1 MPLSQRS
8 SNHSSMN
15 SGDFMDY
22 LDSVPAG
29 LHLSVEN
36 ATPKPLRI
44 NKQRAQAVPAT
55 NSANQDFVV
64 PRRNSSILGSR
75 TTAEIQYVDRAASSS
90 LCSNDTL
97 NVHKRGLTKLS
108 NSCSNKSIQQE
119 NSRSR
124 NALAQFH
131 GLQETWHRG
140 ETAEL
145 SKASREFEDPGA
157 HFNNEKAPLR
167 SVTTGSIIPTGLL
180 SPFAEGPLIPLAP
193 TPIVTKYRRRAAT
206 TQGPK
211 PSLTAYQLSDQSTNQ
226 DLKRQSSLK
235 KRLISRV
242 MSGLSSKQAG
252 SHSTKDCH
260 GIVQE
265 RYEGTTRDISDTST
279 RESSVGTTEDYSN
292 GSTQRSSSGTTQE
305 SSNGVM
311 TSLHDSMASSL
322 DASSIWGSE
331 LVQNLAAFPN
341 PPTLTS
347 APTFSSMGT
356 TLDGAEISEHSAPSS
371 YIALPGVEINA
382 VSEISSLNSEDGES
396 VFVAVELTG
405 NLNQPEDGGNVTAF
419 HHALEV
425 AVVIDNS

>member
-1 MPLSQRS
+1 
-8 SNHSSMN
+8 
-15 SGDFMDY
+15 MDY

-29 LHLSVEN
+29 LHLSAEN
-36 ATPKPLRI
+36 VTPKPLRI

-55 NSANQDFVV
+55 NSANQDFLV
-64 PRRNSSILGSR
+64 PRRNSSISGSR
-75 TTAEIQYVDRAASSS
+75 TTAEIQRVDSAASSS
-90 LCSNDTL
+90 QCSNDTL
-97 NVHKRGLTKLS
+97 HVHKRGPTKLP
-108 NSCSNKSIQQE
+108 NSCSNKSIQQG
-119 NSRSR
+119 NFRSPD
-124 NALAQFH
+124 AMAQFH
-131 GLQETWHRG
+131 GLQETWNRG

-145 SKASREFEDPGA
+145 SKASRRLEDPGA
-157 HFNNEKAPLR
+157 HFNNDRAPLR
-167 SVTTGSIIPTGLL
+167 SVTTGSIISTGLL
-180 SPFAEGPLIPLAP
+180 SPFTEGPLIPLAP

-211 PSLTAYQLSDQSTNQ
+211 PSLTAYQQVDQSTNQ

-252 SHSTKDCH
+252 SHLTKDCH
-260 GIVQE
+260 GSVQE
-265 RYEGTTRDISDTST
+265 RYEGTTRQISDTST

-305 SSNGVM
+305 SFNGVM
-311 TSLHDSMASSL
+311 SLRHDSMASSF
-322 DASSIWGSE
+322 DAPSVWGSE
-331 LVQNLAAFPN
+331 LVENLAAFPN

-347 APTFSSMGT
+347 PPTFSSMGT
-356 TLDGAEISEHSAPSS
+356 TLDGAEISEHYSPSS
-371 YIALPGVEINA
+371 YIAIPGVEIKA
-382 VSEISSLNSEDGES
+382 MSEISSLNSEDGKS

-419 HHALEV
+419 HHGLEV

>member
-1 MPLSQRS
+1 MPLSQSS

-15 SGDFMDY
+15 DGNFMDY
-22 LDSVPAG
+22 LDSVTAG

-44 NKQRAQAVPAT
+44 NKQRAQAGPAI
-55 NSANQDFVV
+55 NSANQDLVV
-64 PRRNSSILGSR
+64 PRRNSSISGTR
-75 TTAEIQYVDRAASSS
+75 TTAEIQRVDSAASSS
-90 LCSNDTL
+90 QCSNDTL

-108 NSCSNKSIQQE
+108 NLCSNKSIQQE
-119 NSRSR
+119 NFRSR
-124 NALAQFH
+124 NAMAQFH
-131 GLQETWHRG
+131 GLQETWNRA

-145 SKASREFEDPGA
+145 YKTSLGFEASEA
-157 HFNNEKAPLR
+157 HFNNDKAPLR

-180 SPFAEGPLIPLAP
+180 SPFTEGPLIPLAP

-211 PSLTAYQLSDQSTNQ
+211 PSLTTYQQVDQSTNQ

-260 GIVQE
+260 GSVQV

-292 GSTQRSSSGTTQE
+292 ESTQRSSSGTTQE

-311 TSLHDSMASSL
+311 SSRHDSMASSF

-331 LVQNLAAFPN
+331 LVQNLATFPN

-347 APTFSSMGT
+347 PPTFSSMGT
-356 TLDGAEISEHSAPSS
+356 TLDGAEISEHSFPSS
-371 YIALPGVEINA
+371 YIAIPGVEINA
-382 VSEISSLNSEDGES
+382 VSEISSLNSEDGKS

-405 NLNQPEDGGNVTAF
+405 NLNQPEDGGAVTAF
-419 HHALEV
+419 QHGLEV

>member
-1 MPLSQRS
+1 M
-8 SNHSSMN
+8 
-15 SGDFMDY
+15 GY
-22 LDSVPAG
+22 LDSVPAE

-55 NSANQDFVV
+55 NSANQDFIV
-64 PRRNSSILGSR
+64 PRRNSSILGVR
-75 TTAEIQYVDRAASSS
+75 TTAEFQHVDSAASSS
-90 LCSNDTL
+90 HCSNDTL

-108 NSCSNKSIQQE
+108 SSCSNKSIQQE
-119 NSRSR
+119 KFRSR
-124 NALAQFH
+124 NLMAQFH
-131 GLQETWHRG
+131 GLQETWNRG

-145 SKASREFEDPGA
+145 SKASRGFEDTGA
-157 HFNNEKAPLR
+157 HFNIDKAPLR

-206 TQGPK
+206 TQCPK
-211 PSLTAYQLSDQSTNQ
+211 PNLTAYHHVDQSTNQ

-260 GIVQE
+260 GSVQE
-265 RYEGTTRDISDTST
+265 CYEGITRDISDTST
-279 RESSVGTTEDYSN
+279 RESSIGTTEDYSI

-305 SSNGVM
+305 STNGVM
-311 TSLHDSMASSL
+311 SSRHDSMASSF

-347 APTFSSMGT
+347 PPTFSSIGT
-356 TLDGAEISEHSAPSS
+356 TFDGAEISEHCSPSS
-371 YIALPGVEINA
+371 YIAIPGVEINA
-382 VSEISSLNSEDGES
+382 LSEISSLNSEDGKS
-396 VFVAVELTG
+396 VLVAVELTG
-405 NLNQPEDGGNVTAF
+405 NLNQPEDGGNVTAP
-419 HHALEV
+419 HHGLEV

>member
-1 MPLSQRS
+1 MSLSQRS

-15 SGDFMDY
+15 SCDFMGY

-29 LHLSVEN
+29 LHLS
-36 ATPKPLRI
+36 AAPKPLRI

-55 NSANQDFVV
+55 NSPDSDFVV
-64 PRRNSSILGSR
+64 PRRNSSISGGR
-75 TTAEIQYVDRAASSS
+75 TTAELQRADSTASSS
-90 LCSNDTL
+90 QCSNDTL
-97 NVHKRGLTKLS
+97 NVHKRDRTKLS
-108 NSCSNKSIQQE
+108 NSFSNKSIQQE

-124 NALAQFH
+124 NAMAQFH
-131 GLQETWHRG
+131 GQSETWDRG
-140 ETAEL
+140 ENAEF
-145 SKASREFEDPGA
+145 SKTSRGFEDSGA
-157 HFNNEKAPLR
+157 HFNNDKVPLR
-167 SVTTGSIIPTGLL
+167 SITTGSIIPMGLL
-180 SPFAEGPLIPLAP
+180 SPFTEGPLIPLAP
-193 TPIVTKYRRRAAT
+193 TPIVPKYRRRAAT

-211 PSLTAYQLSDQSTNQ
+211 LSLTAYQQVDQSTNH
-226 DLKRQSSLK
+226 DVNRQSSLK

-252 SHSTKDCH
+252 SHSTKDCQ
-260 GIVQE
+260 GSGQE
-265 RYEGTTRDISDTST
+265 RYEGTSRDISDTSPQ
-279 RESSVGTTEDYSN
+279 ESSVGTTEGYSN
-292 GSTQRSSSGTTQE
+292 GSTQRSSNGTTRE
-305 SSNGVM
+305 SSNGV
-311 TSLHDSMASSL
+311 TSWRHDSMASSF

-331 LVQNLAAFPN
+331 LVQNLAGFPN

-356 TLDGAEISEHSAPSS
+356 TLDGAEISESCSPSS
-371 YIALPGVEINA
+371 YIAIPGVEISA
-382 VSEISSLNSEDGES
+382 VPEISSLNSEDGES